1 MKLEG
6 CDLTGETPSWAVWG
20 KGGRGCWAAGSQDER
35 WKAGVEVGARSLT
48 GPSLGVSLCR

>member
-1 MKLEG
+1 MKQEG

-20 KGGRGCWAAGSQDER
+20 EGGRGFWVAGSRDKR
-35 WKAGVEVGARSLT
+35 WKAGVEVGACLLA

>member
-1 MKLEG
+1 MKQEG

-20 KGGRGCWAAGSQDER
+20 EGGMGFWVAGSRDKR
-35 WKAGVEVGARSLT
+35 WKAGVEVGACLLA